1 MVLANLNFKHKMMEH
16 GLFMMIQKAVIY
28 MQQTLLKIT

>member
-16 GLFMMIQKAVIY
+16 GLFMMLLIVDICVLQKQI
-28 MQQTLLKIT
+28 KII